1 MASGCDRADCTV
13 ADTGTCLLNNDPS
26 SCPHRLAAE
35 DKEAQAASALDLPG
49 KVTFPSSRAC
59 ALSDARGLMRE
70 RYVHLVGILGE
81 PNAGKTGCLVSL
93 YLSVAQ
99 RRLEGF
105 SFADSRTL
113 MGFEEISQ
121 GARRWNK
128 GQPPEQFTDHT
139 VLPDSRTAGFLH
151 IRLARML
158 EGNPVDLLCSD
169 LPGEWT
175 TELVDRNRVD
185 RLQFLERADVIWLV
199 VDGTE
204 TVAPNKRQV
213 CLQRTKMTIGRL
225 GDFLASRRRLILVV
239 TRRDE
244 MTPDDHVVQEICAEG
259 RSCGFDT
266 ESVVVASFSKDD
278 GKVPAGTGIARL
290 IELTAATDRD
300 PGDPAIVWQRDT
312 GGASFESPRIGLVRR
327 GNA

>member
-1 MASGCDRADCTV
+1 MASGCVRQDCTV
-13 ADTGTCLLNNDPS
+13 ADTGTCLLSNDPS

-35 DKEAQAASALDLPG
+35 EADAQAVSWLDLPG
-49 KVTFPSSRAC
+49 KAMFPGSRAC
-59 ALSDARGLMRE
+59 TLSDARGLMGE

-99 RRLEGF
+99 TRLDGF
-105 SFADSRTL
+105 AFADSRTL

-121 GARRWNK
+121 GARRWND
-128 GQPPEQFTDHT
+128 GRIPEQFTDHT
-139 VLPDSRTAGFLH
+139 VLPDNRTAGFLH
-151 IRLARML
+151 LRLTRIQQ
-158 EGNPVDLLCSD
+158 GNSVDLLCSD

-175 TELVDRNRVD
+175 SELIDQNRVD
-185 RLQFLERADVIWLV
+185 RLQFLDRADVVWLV

-204 TVAPNKRQV
+204 TAAPDKRQV
-213 CLQRTKMTIGRL
+213 CLQRTTMAIGRL
-225 GDFLASRRRLILVV
+225 GDFLASGRRLILVV

-244 MTPDDHVVQEICAEG
+244 MAPDDHVVQEICAEG
-259 RSCGFDT
+259 RRCGFET
-266 ESVVVASFSKDD
+266 ESVAVASFSKDD
-278 GKVPAGTGIARL
+278 GEVPAGTGIARL
-290 IELTAATDRD
+290 IELTTAFDRD
-300 PGDPAIVWQRDT
+300 PAVVWQRDA